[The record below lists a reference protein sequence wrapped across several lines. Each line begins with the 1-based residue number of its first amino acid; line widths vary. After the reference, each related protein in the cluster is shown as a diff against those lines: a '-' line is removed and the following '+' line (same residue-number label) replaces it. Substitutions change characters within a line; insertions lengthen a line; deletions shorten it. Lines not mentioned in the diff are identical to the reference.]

1 MGVII
6 HTDGACLGNPGPGGF
21 GVVLIHDSHRKEM
34 SGGFRKT
41 TNNRMEVLAAI
52 TGLGTLREQYDVT
65 LYSDSK
71 YLVDAVEKGWAQRWK
86 ANGWRRNRK
95 EFALN
100 TDLWEE
106 LLNLCGRH
114 IVKFKWVKGHSGN
127 IENERCDRLAVQA
140 ANGGQLAPDRGYESL
155 SKF

>member
-1 MGVII
+1 MGIVI

-21 GVVLIHDSHRKEM
+21 GVVLILDSHRKEM

-71 YLVDAVEKGWAQRWK
+71 YLVDAMEKGWAQRWK
-86 ANGWRRNRK
+86 ANGWRRNKK

-106 LLNLCGRH
+106 LLNLCDRH

-140 ANGGQLAPDRGYESL
+140 ASGRQLAPDRGYERL
-155 SKF
+155 SKI

>member
-1 MGVII
+1 
-6 HTDGACLGNPGPGGF
+6 
-21 GVVLIHDSHRKEM
+21 M

-71 YLVDAVEKGWAQRWK
+71 YLVDAIEKGWAQRWK
-86 ANGWRRNRK
+86 ANGWRRNKK

-106 LLNLCGRH
+106 LLNLCDRH

-127 IENERCDRLAVQA
+127 IENERCDQLAVQA
-140 ANGGQLAPDRGYESL
+140 ANGRQLTPDRGYESL

>member
-1 MGVII
+1 MGVVI

-71 YLVDAVEKGWAQRWK
+71 YLVDAIEKGWAQRWK

-140 ANGGQLAPDRGYESL
+140 ANGRQLAPDTGYESL

>member
-1 MGVII
+1 MGVVI

-71 YLVDAVEKGWAQRWK
+71 YLVDAIEKGWAQRWK
-86 ANGWRRNRK
+86 ANGWRRNKK

-106 LLNLCGRH
+106 LLNLCDRH

-127 IENERCDRLAVQA
+127 IENERCDQLAVQA
-140 ANGGQLAPDRGYESL
+140 ANGRQLTPDRGYESL

>member
-1 MGVII
+1 MGVVI

-21 GVVLIHDSHRKEM
+21 GVVLIHDNHRKEM
-34 SGGFRKT
+34 SGGYRKT

-52 TGLGTLREQYDVT
+52 TGLGTLGEQHDVT

-71 YLVDAVEKGWAQRWK
+71 YLVDAIEKGWAQRWK

-106 LLNLCGRH
+106 LLNLCDRH

-140 ANGGQLAPDRGYESL
+140 ANGRQLAPDTGYESL

>member
-1 MGVII
+1 MGIVI

-21 GVVLIHDSHRKEM
+21 GVVLIQDSHRKEM

-71 YLVDAVEKGWAQRWK
+71 YLVDAIEKGWAQRWK

-140 ANGGQLAPDRGYESL
+140 ANGRQLAPDTGYESL